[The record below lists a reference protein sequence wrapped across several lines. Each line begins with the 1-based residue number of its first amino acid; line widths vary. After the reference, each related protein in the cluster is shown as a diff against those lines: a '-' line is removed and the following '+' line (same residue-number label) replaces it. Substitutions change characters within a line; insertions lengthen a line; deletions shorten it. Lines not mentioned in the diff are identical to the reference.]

1 MNIPNFEQQSKF
13 HEIYSVFIAP
23 CLEQI
28 KRMEEPD
35 GKIVLREVKSLDTDG
50 KVLFGLVLRKFV
62 ENHPQI
68 ICGHIA
74 SLYDL
79 P

>member
-1 MNIPNFEQQSKF
+1 
-13 HEIYSVFIAP
+13 
-23 CLEQI
+23 
-28 KRMEEPD
+28 MEEPD
-35 GKIVLREVKSLDTDG
+35 GKIVLREVKSLDTYG
-50 KVLFGLVLRKFV
+50 KVLFGLILRKFV

>member
-1 MNIPNFEQQSKF
+1 MKF
-13 HEIYSVFIAP
+13 IQFSLPHA
-23 CLEQI
+23 LNNQEQI

-35 GKIVLREVKSLDTDG
+35 GKIVLREVKSLDTNG